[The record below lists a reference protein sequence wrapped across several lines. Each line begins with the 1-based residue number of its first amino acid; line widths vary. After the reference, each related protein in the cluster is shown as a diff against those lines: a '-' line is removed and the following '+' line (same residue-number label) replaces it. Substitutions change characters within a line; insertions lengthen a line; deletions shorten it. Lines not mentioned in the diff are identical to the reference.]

1 MSFCNESSPN
11 ETVLFAVH
19 EEEAQPL
26 ALEHLGLRRLL
37 HRVATNS
44 LALSSSPA
52 TRCCFVAGVSRC
64 AAACASAA
72 LATFSADR
80 ALPFIQGR
88 RVGSDGADLLLA

>member
-1 MSFCNESSPN
+1 
-11 ETVLFAVH
+11 VH

-37 HRVATNS
+37 HRVAKQPRPLLELCDT
-44 LALSSSPA
+44 LLLRPG
-52 TRCCFVAGVSRC
+52 FVAGVSRC

-88 RVGSDGADLLLA
+88 RVGSDGADLLLAWLPFWEP